1 MGGMKCVKKFSFK
14 NHSRIPPMDPDL
26 VFPAGV
32 LERLRTVGLRPTE
45 ARVHIV
51 LALEAAET
59 PMTVSDVFRALIRR
73 GVKVCLGTTYR
84 TLVELAAVGVLLRTW
99 VPGHYGTKATYTLKA
114 AGLEARASH
123 RLTCGRC
130 GHSIAFMDPGLP
142 ERLCR
147 AAGLHEPGEFRQ
159 PLTVTV
165 ACLGCSP
172 TCATQGAPAHVE
184 RTKRH
189 AD

>member
-1 MGGMKCVKKFSFK
+1 ME
-14 NHSRIPPMDPDL
+14 PDL

-45 ARVHIV
+45 ARMHIV
-51 LALEAAET
+51 LALEAADA

-73 GVKVCLGTTYR
+73 GVRVCLGTAYR
-84 TLVELAAVGVLLRTW
+84 TLVELAAAGVLLRTW
-99 VPGHYGTKATYTLKA
+99 VPGRFGTKATYALKA
-114 AGLEARASH
+114 AGLEACASH

-130 GHSIAFMDPGLP
+130 GHSIAFVDPGLS

-147 AAGLHEPGEFRQ
+147 AAGLHEPSEFRQ

-172 TCATQGAPAHVE
+172 TCVTQGAQTPVE
-184 RTKRH
+184 RAKRY
-189 AD
+189 AG